1 MTVNDYDAI
10 DQAHEQQQLQ
20 AEHAHQAMLELEE
33 RTEIALR
40 HALDA
45 GTPEDDVR
53 LLCYHAG
60 VQFQRIAQ

>member
-1 MTVNDYDAI
+1 MNGYDAI
-10 DQAHEQQQLQ
+10 DQAREEQQLQ
-20 AEHAHQAMLELEE
+20 SEQAHQAMLELEE

-53 LLCYHAG
+53 LLCFHAG
-60 VQFQRIAQ
+60 IPFQRLNT